1 MLDAANY
8 AKREWDKVTDET
20 IKNGF
25 IWVYLKIS
33 LESAV
38 VETFDNNNFFDLNI
52 RATEQAINEF
62 VAINDQSSDLF
73 QDDIIEESNFFLKKS
88 KQ

>member
-1 MLDAANY
+1 M
-8 AKREWDKVTDET
+8 
-20 IKNGF
+20 
-25 IWVYLKIS
+25 
-33 LESAV
+33 
-38 VETFDNNNFFDLNI
+38 ETFENNKFFDLNI

-73 QDDIIEESNFFLKKS
+73 QEDIIEESNFFLKKS